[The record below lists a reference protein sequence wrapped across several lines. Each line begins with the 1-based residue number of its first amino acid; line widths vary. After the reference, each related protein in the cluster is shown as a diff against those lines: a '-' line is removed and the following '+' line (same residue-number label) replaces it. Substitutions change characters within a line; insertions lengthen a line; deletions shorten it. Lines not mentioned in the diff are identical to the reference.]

1 MKVGDLVYW
10 VYGARSRPEKVLGV
24 VIGTNVIPSAGTGGA
39 TQHRIVVDNT
49 RLVVSASSLEVINGS
64 R

>member
-10 VYGARSRPEKVLGV
+10 VYADGRVMGLLLE
-24 VIGTNVIPSAGTGGA
+24 TDVIPSAGR
-39 TQHRIVVDNT
+39 TQHRIIVDNT
-49 RLVVSASSLEVINGS
+49 RLVVSAGSLEVISES

>member
-10 VYGARSRPEKVLGV
+10 VYGARSSPEKVLGV
-24 VIGTNVIPSAGTGGA
+24 VIGTDVIPSAGE
-39 TQHRIVVDNT
+39 TQHRIIVDNT
-49 RLVVSASSLEVINGS
+49 RLVVSASSLEMINGS

>member
-1 MKVGDLVYW
+1 MEVGDLVYW

-24 VIGTNVIPSAGTGGA
+24 VIGTDVITSAGA
-39 TQHRIVVDNT
+39 PQHRIVVDNT
-49 RLVVSASSLEVINGS
+49 RLVVSASSLEVINAS

>member
-10 VYGARSRPEKVLGV
+10 VYGARSCPEKVLGIV
-24 VIGTNVIPSAGTGGA
+24 LETDVIPSAGTGGA

-49 RLVVSASSLEVINGS
+49 RLVVSAGSLEVVSES

>member
-1 MKVGDLVYW
+1 MEVGDLVYW

-24 VIGTNVIPSAGTGGA
+24 VIGTDVITSAGA
-39 TQHRIVVDNT
+39 PQHRIVVDNT
-49 RLVVSASSLEVINGS
+49 RLVVSASSLEAIYES